1 MLFLILSSTTK
12 STISFLEINTRKWN
26 CKSKVDAKLKIVKG
40 LEGFDFHSLKL
51 KKVSTGSIRPSK
63 IKLF

>member
-51 KKVSTGSIRPSK
+51 KKVSTG
-63 IKLF
+63 